1 MARGADTGF
10 GVGHTRATQTKGVWL
25 WAAPQEAVAPDGER
39 LSVVY
44 VDTEGFES
52 TGKCAPQAQ
61 PEQRMI
67 QLHPQA
73 AKAATALCFYLHGR
87 EKGSSHSACLISL
100 TVGSDAEM
108 LGVAD

>member
-25 WAAPQEAVAPDGER
+25 WAAPQEAVAPGGER

-52 TGKCAPQAQ
+52 TGKCAPHAQ
-61 PEQRMI
+61 PEQRTI
-67 QLHPQA
+67 HSAPPSCTGC
-73 AKAATALCFYLHGR
+73 KGALSLSPCR
-87 EKGSSHSACLISL
+87 EKRSSPHVCQASL
-100 TVGSDAEM
+100 PVGSDAKL